1 MARKTKKRVRRKP
14 RKKKL
19 TNKKLWE
26 GKFFE
31 KVKLVHKRNLLKV
44 VNKIL
49 RRSTSAKNS
58 MVQRSKK
65 KGVFCN
71 ITLEEIREL
80 IFENYGKE
88 CCYCGKILIH
98 NNMVFDHII
107 PLSKNGPSTKEN
119 IQIICKSSN
128 GMKGSLEEKHF
139 LLLLE
144 WLDTV
149 PLEMKKD
156 ISIRLARG
164 FH

>member
-1 MARKTKKRVRRKP
+1 MLKKRRKAK
-14 RKKKL
+14 RDKSKKL

-26 GKFFE
+26 AKFLE
-31 KVKLVHKRNLLKV
+31 KVKLVHKRNLSKV
-44 VNKIL
+44 VSKL
-49 RRSTSAKNS
+49 LKRSSSAKS
-58 MVQRSKK
+58 GMVSRSKK
-65 KGVFCN
+65 MDVLCD
-71 ITLEEIREL
+71 ITLEDIRKL
-80 IFENYGKE
+80 IFKYYGKE
-88 CCYCGKILIH
+88 CRYCDRVLTH

-107 PLSKNGPSTKEN
+107 PLSKNGPSTKDN

-149 PLEMKKD
+149 PLEVKKD